1 MKMDNKGFSVI
12 ELLITTVLFSTVAL
26 AVTFFITTG
35 MNTCNVAQNYINLQM
50 ESQIIINQLS
60 NFTIEGNDVSFSG
73 DGTNNGTYHIYF
85 VDKNTKDTKREAI
98 ICFVAKQ
105 KKLFYYELDPTLA
118 PPIADIKEEISK
130 AEDITQDV
138 VITYGELLGEN
149 VSFFEIK
156 TDKKPYIEM
165 NLTLE
170 YDDNKYQT
178 QESVTLRNKVVDKT
192 NSLID

>member
-12 ELLITTVLFSTVAL
+12 ELLVTTVLFSTVAL

-138 VITYGELLGEN
+138 VITHGELLGEN

>member
-1 MKMDNKGFSVI
+1 MKMDNKGFSII

-35 MNTCNVAQNYINLQM
+35 MKTCNVAQNYINLQM

-85 VDKNTKDTKREAI
+85 VDKNTKETKKEAI
-98 ICFVAKQ
+98 ICFVANQ
-105 KKLFYYELDPTLA
+105 KKLFYYELDGALA
-118 PPIADIKEEISK
+118 PPIADIKDEISK
-130 AEDITQDV
+130 AEDVTKDV

-149 VSFFEIK
+149 VAFFEIK

-165 NLTLE
+165 KLNLE
-170 YDDNKYQT
+170 YEGNKYQT

-192 NSLID
+192 KSLID